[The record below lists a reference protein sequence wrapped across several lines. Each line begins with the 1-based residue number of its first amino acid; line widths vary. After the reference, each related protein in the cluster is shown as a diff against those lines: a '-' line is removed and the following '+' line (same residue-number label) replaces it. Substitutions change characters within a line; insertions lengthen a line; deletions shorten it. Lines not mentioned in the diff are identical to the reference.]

1 MHHLSVVAVAQVF
14 YTTTMQGLT
23 YSWLHAKDAQRNPSR
38 RPQSR
43 GRRVSRSK
51 PDGCQRRRRCCA
63 LHPTL
68 ALGNGHPSDSP
79 PRPPPPSVRASLP
92 RRRGARRR
100 RGAAPEAALGC
111 GARGAEAAPRQR
123 QRGGAR
129 GAQACHGAAR
139 RGGSARTPQGSN
151 SGLGIGG
158 TSSGARG
165 EVRWPEMRAPF
176 LRLLPRKRATAAPFP
191 WSCLVCGAQGA
202 LSRACV
208 RSGSPTSAKAL
219 RLAKRSVVWGSG
231 SLVSTSTSWRHFDC
245 RVDPVAIPF
254 FLLSR
259 DRMGQP
265 P

>member
-1 MHHLSVVAVAQVF
+1 MGGGASDCH
-14 YTTTMQGLT
+14 
-23 YSWLHAKDAQRNPSR
+23 RCR
-38 RPQSR
+38 RPRYIRYYRGGSNVCIRGHPPPTAHARPRSR
-43 GRRVSRSK
+43 G
-51 PDGCQRRRRCCA
+51 G
-63 LHPTL
+63 
-68 ALGNGHPSDSP
+68 
-79 PRPPPPSVRASLP
+79 
-92 RRRGARRR
+92 
-100 RGAAPEAALGC
+100 
-111 GARGAEAAPRQR
+111 
-123 QRGGAR
+123 
-129 GAQACHGAAR
+129 AR

-191 WSCLVCGAQGA
+191 WSCLVRGAQGA